1 MSCQLPRYWNEIQQ
15 ILSIKYLSK
24 VASLKLENVLTI
36 FASWFFFNGICSKRA
51 AAPPAPTPLP
61 TCLISNWKKQRF
73 KKFWFRKMKKK
84 SKSSVYNENRSFPK
98 KIQKIP
104 YGARHLYS
112 CFRNKPWQKKRW
124 HLPVFIY
131 TIHGVEIFGICLRL

>member
-1 MSCQLPRYWNEIQQ
+1 
-15 ILSIKYLSK
+15 
-24 VASLKLENVLTI
+24 
-36 FASWFFFNGICSKRA
+36 
-51 AAPPAPTPLP
+51 
-61 TCLISNWKKQRF
+61 
-73 KKFWFRKMKKK
+73 MKKI
-84 SKSSVYNENRSFPK
+84 SKPSVYNENRSFPK

-131 TIHGVEIFGICLRL
+131 TIHGVEVFGICLRL